1 MKKFRVKITRKK
13 GKKGGLRASQGYN
26 SQSSLSAD
34 CESITASEVLRRR
47 QQRKDF
53 NKRHTL
59 VGIENAEDLENLQF
73 SPQTTS
79 SGKVKESPVIM
90 DYLKK
95 KYPEHAERIDGR
107 TSGSVMSNGFYETD
121 LDNTDTMSEINTE
134 ATGFSRGGRLRSSM
148 PVVRSVVNKTKEKP
162 LGLIF
167 LQYKNETKRA
177 LMPNEVTGIDT
188 VRALYV
194 RAFPKQLTMAM
205 LEQPARKI
213 YIMDP
218 STDIFYELENTD
230 EIIDRTVLKI
240 YEPGFVE
247 DPNAPG
253 PSSPRSTTSTP
264 VELDYY
270 SEPEV
275 DHQKRDVRKN
285 RYNTMTLPRTGASNM
300 QPDGGARQ
308 QAAMGNLNPSQDR
321 KHTGSLENF
330 RRGTPERASATLQ
343 RPVAQNQAFQRLA
356 PERATLSGPVQR
368 GPGPGHGPG
377 PQGPYGRRGPPPN
390 QQGSATMPRRMPQ
403 HDPHHGLGPR
413 PQGSATIP
421 RSQKGGGPTMVDGRP
436 SGGDM
441 RRMDVTPVS
450 KRPQPQV
457 MSAPMPNGHPRQ
469 RGPPPQ
475 QHPHQQTP
483 PGRPMGP
490 HGTLPRNG
498 APGMRHPMPNG
509 TGPGPGHPRGQ
520 APLRRHGS
528 HDGTFQDRP
537 HSAPSVDEVLGMRA
551 GGHQAGPQ
559 RPYSQPAPL
568 PPMRSHSMEENTNE
582 RISAMEQQIANL
594 AGMVRSVIGTRNGS
608 PRKGPPPQD
617 GQRPAGD
624 HRPVPPVRADAMP
637 ITQQAMPITQQPR
650 TPTHQPPLHS
660 RTPDGHSRTPD
671 SHLRPSSH
679 PGAPTSPRG
688 PGVNLQRSAMVMKHR
703 VTDLRMQLKQ
713 VRKMHLNM
721 VQQMNNNFK
730 STSHKIRMALEGA
743 PGSDIHP
750 IRNERAK
757 VHQEYLRYLQT
768 QETIERELREL
779 DENVDKLRD
788 HTINKRGNVN
798 LEEIDQLAQLL
809 GNSSRR
815 IAEQKVNFP
824 VLAEKLKTVQEG
836 EMEIVVREE
845 NWMKHEPQRLDD
857 HFKRCKKVTSTLYT
871 LKRMA
876 ATHDEPYVISP
887 TLASVSPSTTLT
899 SKHVVRVDTA
909 PYPQSAVIQRQTILD
924 DEAEPVVRHD
934 LPHRF
939 KSPLERDLFEQ
950 TLSETKGA
958 LRQTHNVDANTV
970 RHRRTLR
977 ELFDQENHDTMTPII
992 TPEKAAKREAQKEAA
1007 ATGPSSQKKGPP
1019 PPPPPRKHFPA
1030 SPVPE
1035 QSNKKITWSS
1045 TQTTPTNKV
1054 PSDRVEPVATAPLE
1068 SRTESVTE
1076 SEPDVVER
1084 VAESERTVGRRE
1096 MGEVGGCGGAAAGS
1110 KVLCAVPSTSADCLI
1125 HAVSVDPPPITNTI
1139 KSQETSKSTPSLGVK
1154 DTPQEVNGSF
1164 HSQNLASLG
1173 NGGVSHSSDKVAKEP
1188 EPTVT
1193 KSQSKKSFL
1202 SRSPSKSGQQGSSNS
1217 KSKSKK
1223 MGGALARLLRRDH
1236 EKGDSAQKANSPN
1249 SKSDPPPKPPRGCMD
1264 SPTQQTKKLFIR
1276 NDGNVNNNAKQVTIP
1291 QRSGSVANQGRMAK
1305 SAENLNLSSS
1315 PEDHDLHPPE
1325 GIYNVQQQQIIQDSR
1340 SLSTSALRNTA
1351 MTVAPSSPERTLS
1364 ESSTGESPK
1373 SVPSSVETKRRD
1385 TEPSVRPKAKS
1396 MSAGLED
1403 SRTLQLKAQYAKLRQ
1418 MQIEN
1423 NAKEKAS
1430 SAQCRDSTDAEK
1442 KVASQP
1448 AVAMVT
1454 HPNPEADRSA
1464 AECNQT
1470 APSAPQ
1476 NEKTKLKSPPPV
1488 AAKPQSMKTTTRT
1501 TTTTTT
1507 TRSAYQVEDVNQA
1520 LDELE
1525 SLAFKATDTE
1535 DSLDS
1540 QAIKDSSP
1548 SSPNGTIQKPVHA
1561 HIRLPQS
1568 PSRSFATKPKPLSPR
1583 GDKST
1588 TPSKV
1593 GGKTSAFVP
1602 IKATGPSPKK
1612 KEIKP
1617 SQQTPSALSSSSSAA
1632 TSSPSPQQPLATST
1646 PAGKTSSTPV
1656 HPSVSSPTAKVEE
1669 AKPVNVSTEM
1679 KPVEPSTVSITLCSK
1694 QVTSRS
1700 SQEQKGTVVVKE
1712 MTTSSSLSP
1721 FASTDLDDFCN
1732 SNREEGK
1739 NVVAKPESQ
1748 SKNDE
1753 NGSKLDKTSQD
1764 TVNQGVSNEEV
1775 PKVSQSVNIGDRD
1788 KMRAE
1793 VPTKLTNGNHVEKTV
1808 PHTTEIKTII
1818 VNGIIEETSFD

>member
-528 HDGTFQDRP
+528 HDGTFQD
-537 HSAPSVDEVLGMRA
+537 S
-551 GGHQAGPQ
+551 
-559 RPYSQPAPL
+559 
-568 PPMRSHSMEENTNE
+568 E

-608 PRKGPPPQD
+608 PRKGPLPQD

-671 SHLRPSSH
+671 GHLRPSSH

-887 TLASVSPSTTLT
+887 TSASVSPSTTLT

-909 PYPQSAVIQRQTILD
+909 PYPQSAVIQRQTILA

-1045 TQTTPTNKV
+1045 TQTTPTNK
-1054 PSDRVEPVATAPLE
+1054 
-1068 SRTESVTE
+1068 
-1076 SEPDVVER
+1076 
-1084 VAESERTVGRRE
+1084 
-1096 MGEVGGCGGAAAGS
+1096 
-1110 KVLCAVPSTSADCLI
+1110 
-1125 HAVSVDPPPITNTI
+1125 
-1139 KSQETSKSTPSLGVK
+1139 
-1154 DTPQEVNGSF
+1154 
-1164 HSQNLASLG
+1164 
-1173 NGGVSHSSDKVAKEP
+1173 
-1188 EPTVT
+1188 
-1193 KSQSKKSFL
+1193 
-1202 SRSPSKSGQQGSSNS
+1202 
-1217 KSKSKK
+1217 
-1223 MGGALARLLRRDH
+1223 
-1236 EKGDSAQKANSPN
+1236 
-1249 SKSDPPPKPPRGCMD
+1249 
-1264 SPTQQTKKLFIR
+1264 
-1276 NDGNVNNNAKQVTIP
+1276 
-1291 QRSGSVANQGRMAK
+1291 
-1305 SAENLNLSSS
+1305 
-1315 PEDHDLHPPE
+1315 
-1325 GIYNVQQQQIIQDSR
+1325 
-1340 SLSTSALRNTA
+1340 
-1351 MTVAPSSPERTLS
+1351 
-1364 ESSTGESPK
+1364 
-1373 SVPSSVETKRRD
+1373 
-1385 TEPSVRPKAKS
+1385 
-1396 MSAGLED
+1396 
-1403 SRTLQLKAQYAKLRQ
+1403 
-1418 MQIEN
+1418 
-1423 NAKEKAS
+1423 
-1430 SAQCRDSTDAEK
+1430 
-1442 KVASQP
+1442 
-1448 AVAMVT
+1448 
-1454 HPNPEADRSA
+1454 
-1464 AECNQT
+1464 
-1470 APSAPQ
+1470 
-1476 NEKTKLKSPPPV
+1476 KTKLKSPPPV

-1535 DSLDS
+1535 DSMDS
-1540 QAIKDSSP
+1540 QAIKDRRTHPKSSPQFLHHSSP

-1617 SQQTPSALSSSSSAA
+1617 SQQTPPASSSSSSAA

-1700 SQEQKGTVVVKE
+1700 SQDQKGTVVVKE

-1753 NGSKLDKTSQD
+1753 NGSKSDKTSRD

-1775 PKVSQSVNIGDRD
+1775 PKVSQSVHIGDRD
-1788 KMRAE
+1788 KMKAE